1 MPKELEEIKG
11 FITGLISSPST
22 LDVPKES
29 AVYSL
34 NIDGNEK
41 MGTLT
46 GISNDRLLSN
56 DGFVN
61 PRYLV
66 YRLKIKD
73 HTSSFDV
80 NQYQRQWFHLDTF
93 NKKYWVWLA
102 QDDSTTDW
110 VDGNLSRQNEYDSSI
125 KRDGQEEVR
134 IALTGSTST
143 TSVATKI
150 NTALSA
156 LGPPNNSFL
165 YNEVSTTWFNI
176 ILESISDEIHLK
188 FTSNFYGNIPK
199 IQVAAG
205 STNSLSSTYFST
217 PSVNGN
223 ILGSGLIP
231 LNLSSDFN
239 FRFGKLILKDN
250 KHSFF
255 GIIGNLGV
263 YMDDVYSDNISIE
276 EVGPIGNA
284 GFDSINSIERN
295 ANLYIGTGG
304 QSHLNSK
311 WFGEIKRK
319 QLDKDLDGKFI
330 ENQKC
335 ARPEATLSGLDF
347 SNIVVP
353 LLYSGMNSSN
363 GMIAGAAS
371 LYGDGSRG
379 TNFGGDDVEASGSPS
394 CHRSLNGWIMQCLKN
409 AGIAYESDWSAAT
422 DDGANNFHWQSLKRG
437 MIFRVNIGTE
447 GATACQ
453 VARDN
458 FGSASTAAAGDA
470 LTELR
475 RIKEIGFADTSAIDD
490 AAAEGVELHDGDL
503 FQVVT
508 TPSGSGEGHDSR
520 ANSNGDNVNYPRLI
534 YVGSLSGNNS
544 DHDSTNAYH
553 AAPAWAYMFKD
564 DSTFLYRASL
574 AECND
579 ADITSSNQSYTF
591 STTGATGNQTSST
604 SFAKRITNFDLSTI
618 IEDDGF
624 EIGTVANCIS
634 TDGDGN
640 INGRTVVLNNTAI
653 TGIAADSTTS
663 TFTIGSHSLIVGDW
677 VTISGSHADYN
688 GTHQVTAEAATTF
701 TISSSSTETGTS
713 GSPVVNAY
721 TKNHYAGH
729 GKLWVTS
736 SNPLHSSNLWLVDV
750 VNWHGD
756 DADNPRVTAK
766 KFNLDFGRIHSS
778 LISNVSGQGLIEEPY
793 WSTVDPN
800 LGTEG
805 HGWVDRNWHPAPKDA
820 FIGSIC
826 ETHSNQAHLDDGA
839 ATGVGTGKW
848 RIWLS
853 YTKKN
858 EDDRFLKWDLFLF
871 NIRPTELYTS
881 ISNKAFMYDKTPPY
895 QECGSIKFHEF
906 FSSYQKMS
914 LTTDPIYFPKD
925 KFQILSN
932 WPINRDA
939 FQSQVSGKGNPTDV
953 YFTNGDHHSN
963 KDANLGSFSS
973 YHYCTGLTAYHSTA
987 SEINILVAH
996 LISDTDETTNA
1007 LNYNTR
1013 RLGSHFFVKGDE
1025 ATQKV
1030 LNQAYYNGEY
1040 QNDNGTIYRDKSEI
1054 SYGIAGVESENKEA
1068 RGGPMFRDPS
1078 GMWHLL
1084 EAAAVHDWDDN
1095 LIEDSG
1101 LEYNVGNNS
1110 SIQLGRN
1117 IGWLNSGY
1125 EDTSGGAR
1133 QVKTF
1138 RHSLVPFH
1146 LEWFRTDESISY
1158 TDWAS
1163 SEGDSFPVAHQ
1174 INLACQVTGEFVT
1187 FGGRIVNTINKS
1199 VDPGMGYGDNG
1210 WSWGVLEG
1218 GDTESLEN
1226 TSVIFQCHDTPVA
1239 FSPAPASG
1247 SDQYTD
1253 STTTKWNSGHETQ
1266 GRPGI
1271 IDSDTTM
1278 QIDIEANFGTNKAVS
1293 PTQGFSAYNQ
1303 FRYGHDKN
1311 GTDGIST
1318 DDYNS
1323 NSLWNNWESYVGQDG
1338 FGHYIN
1344 ITNTFSSVE
1353 NVAFWTRSPF
1363 NVLADDEVINETTF
1377 DRLRNFN
1384 TAYTFGDIGIYDGED
1399 IHSSPNFP
1407 QNDTDITNGGVDGS
1421 GYFTFHANKNDANGT
1436 DSARTQLR
1444 GYYPSTDNWFL
1455 AEPTLA
1461 AIVSGNNAPLGT
1473 KWDNRRIVQCWSTL
1487 SGDTGWKLYT
1497 SGQQTSLRKNPR
1509 CAMRILD
1516 KAFSTYDGND
1526 EIRDFLTLN
1535 SMDSISIYDTTDSR
1549 NIMSSGLLISGQ
1561 TETESGDAS
1570 CMVGVYKN
1578 NQSTM
1583 QPAMPLIDEDTG
1595 DEILSN
1601 YSVNNINFNYGA
1613 IRPQQKS
1620 ASSVTYNSKR
1630 AYFNNDLKFKNLT
1643 PTSFLA
1649 GNDYDIY
1656 CPIILGNNSEN
1667 EKTIMS
1673 IFRRSQWPTMSTS
1686 AQSKDAPYY
1695 NFDRFYNLAG
1705 SDAEVTPYGLDNSA
1719 GTNLNTRYP
1728 SEFIGSTA
1736 GTNTGDTDTAT
1747 GTDLTAAGVHNKT
1760 QKIHNL
1766 SSEELNED
1774 IAGIGEFKL
1783 GDKVDYRISYLYDG
1797 FQDSPLSTRSWP
1809 HKGLYSGSDW
1819 ETGALDKD
1827 YEGLKVTLRL
1837 PSVGELNLNKRVT
1850 DILIWRRNNRYE
1862 SYRFVKQINLS
1873 QTSILQTD
1881 TEGRYKIVFDDEKS
1895 FETYENLTGLSQTIE
1910 DTHLNYSIAAS
1921 VSDYHFVA
1929 GAWVKN
1935 QDNIDNFVFRSK
1947 VGKFSIF
1954 DWSNDFIAMPSK
1966 PLALAGWNGKLYVF
1980 AREFLYTVN
1989 PEQMFIES
1997 INEGIGILNSKS
2009 VVVTDFGMFF
2019 CDANN
2024 MYHHDGTSPK
2034 PIGDTVLRNQS
2045 NPEWNIGY
2053 KGAVKKALFEGFNPF
2068 VQFDGQNHC
2077 VYFIIQGYNEGV
2089 SSYTSANSRA
2099 YCYSFKTGRFDYLE
2113 MPAVKSTCIGR
2124 DGETIVF
2131 DGHQIWNYRDSNHIK
2146 RTWSWDSK
2154 SFDLGSLVN
2163 SKVFKS
2169 LKLTGSPTVS
2179 DISGGENDDVL
2190 VYIDGKQQEMS
2201 LENKNYS
2208 ITESI
2213 AGYSASQN
2221 WDGYNDADSGAVYS
2235 LTSALPGKDET
2246 TNGATIANSFV
2257 LNPSSMPEFVSG
2269 TLTNN
2274 KKAILEGEIE
2284 RLKYISTG
2292 QYLMME
2298 MTNSANNNTIKEIVK
2313 VTSVNFIWTSR
2324 GFISRVEIGCERG
2337 QLGTSSYDFETAL
2350 NTDQNWKHS
2359 SIKHVGVSL
2368 KFPLGAKGKSM
2379 NVKLRNQTGFVESIS
2394 FIYRAKS
2401 IK

>member
-29 AVYSL
+29 GVYSL
-34 NIDGNEK
+34 NIDANEK
-41 MGTLT
+41 PGALT
-46 GISNDRLLSN
+46 GVFNDRLLSN
-56 DGFVN
+56 NGFAN

-66 YRLKIKD
+66 YRLEIKD
-73 HTSSFDV
+73 HSSSFNV
-80 NQYQRQWFHLDTF
+80 NQYQRQWFHFDTF

-110 VDGNLSRQNEYDSSI
+110 VDGDLSRAEEYESAI
-125 KRDGQEEVR
+125 ERDGQEEVR
-134 IALTGSTST
+134 IALTGSAST
-143 TSVATKI
+143 LAVASKI
-150 NTALSA
+150 DTALSA

-165 YNEVSTTWFNI
+165 YDEVSTTWFNVQTEI
-176 ILESISDEIHLK
+176 ISGVSHLK

-199 IQVAAG
+199 IGVASG
-205 STNSLSSTYFST
+205 STNSLSSTYFSI
-217 PSVNGN
+217 PNIDGN
-223 ILGSGLIP
+223 ITGSGLIP

-239 FRFGKLILKDN
+239 FRFGKLILKNN

-255 GIIGNLGV
+255 GIIGNSAV
-263 YMDDVYSDNISIE
+263 YIDNLYSDTTSVQ

-319 QLDKDLDGKFI
+319 QLDRNLDGKFI

-347 SNIVVP
+347 SNIIVP

-371 LYGDGSRG
+371 LYGSGSRG
-379 TNFGGDDVEASGSPS
+379 TNFGGNDVEASGSPG
-394 CHRSLNGWIMQCLKN
+394 CHRSLNGWVMQCLKN
-409 AGIAYESDWSAAT
+409 ASIAYESDWSAAT

-437 MIFRVNIGTE
+437 MILRVNIGTE
-447 GATACQ
+447 GNTACQ
-453 VARDN
+453 VARDD
-458 FGSASTAAAGDA
+458 FGSAGTAAAGDA

-475 RIKEIGFADTSAIDD
+475 RIKEIGFADTSAIDS
-490 AAAEGVELHDGDL
+490 AAAEGAELHDGDL

-520 ANSNGDNVNYPRLI
+520 ANSTGDNVNYPRLI
-534 YVGSLSGNNS
+534 YVGSLSGDNS

-553 AAPAWAYMFKD
+553 AAPAWAYMFRN
-564 DSTFLYRASL
+564 DSTILYRAALS
-574 AECND
+574 ECND

-591 STTGATGNQTSST
+591 STAGATGNQTSST
-604 SFAKRITNFDLSTI
+604 AFTQRITNFDLSTI

-624 EIGTVANCIS
+624 EIGTIANCIS

-640 INGRTVVLNNTAI
+640 INGRTVALYNAAVTSI
-653 TGIAADSTTS
+653 SADSTTS
-663 TFTIGSHSLIVGDW
+663 TFTIGAHSLIVGDW

-688 GTHQVTAEAATTF
+688 GTHQVIAETSTTF
-701 TISSSSTETGTS
+701 TISSSSTQTGTS
-713 GSPVVNAY
+713 GSPLVNAY

-736 SNPLHSSNLWLVDV
+736 SNPSHVSNLWLVDV

-756 DADNPRVTAK
+756 DADSSRVTAK
-766 KFNLDFGRIHSS
+766 KFTLDFGRIHNS
-778 LISNVSGQGLIEEPY
+778 LISNVSGQGLVEEPY
-793 WSTVDPN
+793 WSTVDPDS
-800 LGTEG
+800 GTEN
-805 HGWVDRNWHPAPKDA
+805 HAWVDRSWHPLPKES

-839 ATGVGTGKW
+839 TAGVGTGKW
-848 RIWLS
+848 RVWLA

-858 EDDRFLKWDLFLF
+858 NEDRFNNWDLFLF
-871 NIRPTELYTS
+871 NIRPTELYKS
-881 ISNKAFMYDKTPPY
+881 VSNKAYMYDKTPPY
-895 QECGSIKFHEF
+895 QECGSMKFNELYHY
-906 FSSYQKMS
+906 SPKRT

-932 WPINRDA
+932 WPINRDT
-939 FQSQVSGKGNPTDV
+939 FQNQVSGKANPTDIW
-953 YFTNGDHHSN
+953 FTNGDEISN
-963 KDANLGSFSS
+963 KGAGSFAHLWSS
-973 YHYCTGLTAYHSTA
+973 GLTAYDSTA
-987 SEINILVAH
+987 SNINVLVAH

-1025 ATQKV
+1025 STQKT
-1030 LNQAYYNGEY
+1030 LNKTYKYGEY
-1040 QNDNGTIYRDKSEI
+1040 QNDNGLVYRDGSI
-1054 SYGIAGVESENKEA
+1054 INYGINGYDSGTSEA

-1084 EAAAVHDWDDN
+1084 EASTIHHWDDK
-1095 LIEDSG
+1095 LQEDG
-1101 LEYNVGNNS
+1101 RLDYLLGNNTS
-1110 SIQLGRN
+1110 VQLGRN

-1125 EDTSGGAR
+1125 EENNEGGR

-1138 RHSLVPFH
+1138 RHSLTPFH
-1146 LEWFRTDESISY
+1146 LEWFRTDESVSY

-1163 SEGDSFPVAHQ
+1163 GEGDSVPVAHQ
-1174 INLACQVTGEFVT
+1174 INLGCQITGEFVT
-1187 FGGRIVNTINKS
+1187 FGGRIINCLNTNNS
-1199 VDPGMGYGDNG
+1199 GNGYPTNG
-1210 WSWGVLEG
+1210 WSWGALEG
-1218 GDTESLEN
+1218 GDTKSLSN

-1239 FSPAPASG
+1239 FSPAPPSG
-1247 SDQYTD
+1247 QSDQYTD
-1253 STTTKWNSGHETQ
+1253 STTTKWNSGQETQ

-1271 IDSDTTM
+1271 IDSDSTM

-1311 GTDGIST
+1311 GTDAIST
-1318 DDYNS
+1318 DEYNS
-1323 NSLWNNWESYVGQDG
+1323 NSLWNNWESYTGQDG

-1353 NVAFWTRSPF
+1353 NVAFWTRHPWSE
-1363 NVLADDEVINETTF
+1363 LEEDDVEAETTY
-1377 DRLRNFN
+1377 DRVRNFN
-1384 TAYTFGDIGIYDGED
+1384 TAYTYSTIQGNDGED
-1399 IHSSPNFP
+1399 ITSSPSIP
-1407 QNDTDITNGGVDGS
+1407 QNDSDMTNGGVDGS

-1436 DSARTQLR
+1436 DSLRTQLR
-1444 GYYPSTDNWFL
+1444 GYYPSTDNWVL
-1455 AEPTLA
+1455 AEPTLE
-1461 AIVSGNNAPLGT
+1461 AIVSGNNAPSGT

-1487 SGDTGWKLYT
+1487 SGDTGWKNYST
-1497 SGQQTSLRKNPR
+1497 SHNPSTTLRKNPR

-1516 KAFSTYDGND
+1516 KAFSSYDGAD
-1526 EIRDFLTLN
+1526 EIKSFLGLN
-1535 SMDSISIYDTTDSR
+1535 SMDSIAVYDTTSSR
-1549 NIMSSGLLISGQ
+1549 NIMSAGLLVSGQ
-1561 TETESGDAS
+1561 TQTDSGDES
-1570 CMVGVYKN
+1570 CLVGVYKN
-1578 NQSTM
+1578 NQSNI
-1583 QPAMPLIDEDTG
+1583 QPAPPLLDENDNEDT
-1595 DEILSN
+1595 SN
-1601 YSVNNINFNYGA
+1601 YSIHNINLNYGQ

-1620 ASSVTYNSKR
+1620 ANAITYNSKR
-1630 AYFNNDLKFKNLT
+1630 AYFNNNLTFKNLT
-1643 PTSFLA
+1643 PASFIA

-1656 CPIILGNNSEN
+1656 CPIIIGNNSEN
-1667 EKTIMS
+1667 EKSIVS
-1673 IFRRSQWPTMSTS
+1673 IFRRSQWPTMATS

-1736 GTNTGDTDTAT
+1736 GTNTGDTDTAS
-1747 GTDLTAAGVHNKT
+1747 GSDLTAAGVHNKT

-1766 SSEELNED
+1766 STEELEED
-1774 IAGIGEFKL
+1774 KASIGEFKL
-1783 GDKVDYRISYLYDG
+1783 GDEVDYRLSFLYDG
-1797 FQDSPLSTRSWP
+1797 FQDSPLSTKTWS
-1809 HKGLYSGSDW
+1809 HKGSTTGSTDY
-1819 ETGALDKD
+1819 ENGSLDKD
-1827 YEGLKVTLRL
+1827 CKGLKVTLKL
-1837 PSVGELNLNKRVT
+1837 PTAGELGLNKRVT
-1850 DILIWRRNNRYE
+1850 DILVWRRNNPYE

-1873 QTSILQTD
+1873 ETSTLQMD
-1881 TEGRYKIVFDDEKS
+1881 IEGRYEVVFDDKKS
-1895 FETYENLTGLSQTIE
+1895 FETYENVTGISDAVD
-1910 DTHLNYSIAAS
+1910 DTHLNYSISAS
-1921 VSDYHFVA
+1921 VSDYHFVS
-1929 GAWVKN
+1929 GAWNKN

-1947 VGKFSIF
+1947 IGKFSIF
-1954 DWSNDFIAMPSK
+1954 DWSSDFIAMPSK

-2019 CDANN
+2019 CDGNN
-2024 MYHHDGTSPK
+2024 MYHHDGTAPK
-2034 PIGDTVLRNQS
+2034 PIGDTILRNQS

-2053 KGAVKKALFEGFNPF
+2053 KGAIKKALIEGYTPF

-2099 YCYSFKTGRFDYLE
+2099 YCYSYKTGRWDYLE
-2113 MPAVKSTCIGR
+2113 MPAVKSTCLGR
-2124 DGETIVF
+2124 DGETIIF
-2131 DGHQIWNYRDSNHIK
+2131 DGHQIWNYRNSNHIK

-2154 SFDLGSLVN
+2154 SFDLGTLVN

-2179 DISGGENDDVL
+2179 DIDGDENDDVL
-2190 VYIDGKQQEMS
+2190 VYIDGKQQKMS

-2208 ITESI
+2208 VTEPI

-2221 WDGYNDADSGAVYS
+2221 WNGYNDADSGAIYS
-2235 LTSALPGKDET
+2235 LTSALPGNDEI

-2269 TLTNN
+2269 TLTNS
-2274 KKAILEGEIE
+2274 KDPVLEGEIE
-2284 RLKYISTG
+2284 RLKYISIG

-2298 MTNSANNNTIKEIVK
+2298 MTNSANNNTIKEVIK
-2313 VTSVNFIWTSR
+2313 VTSVNFIWTST
-2324 GFISRVEIGCERG
+2324 GTISRVEIGCERG

-2368 KFPLGAKGKSM
+2368 KFPSGAKGKSM
-2379 NVKLRNQTGFVESIS
+2379 NVKLRNQNGFIESIS
-2394 FIYRAKS
+2394 FIYRKKS